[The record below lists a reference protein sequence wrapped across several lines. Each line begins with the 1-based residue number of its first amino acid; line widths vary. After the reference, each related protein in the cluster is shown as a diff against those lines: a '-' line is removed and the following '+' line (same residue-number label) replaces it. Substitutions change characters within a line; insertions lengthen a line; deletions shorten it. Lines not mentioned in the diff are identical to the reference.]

1 MRKPTRVP
9 KITHSEIITILLVYQ
24 RSHFKDFRNFYGYFK
39 KEYSHFFPNLP
50 TYERFNEL
58 QKRVLY
64 LMMLFLKALLVKGS
78 EEGYID
84 STKIDVCHLKRSKR
98 NKVFAEKSATG
109 YSSMGYF
116 YGFKLHLVI
125 DIHGNIVNA
134 TILPG
139 NESDIHPVEKLL
151 KNFKGTIFGDKG
163 YISKKLFE
171 NLLKNGTKLVTKIK
185 KNMKNQLMIWREKVL
200 LGKRSLIESVFNILK
215 NELGLVHSRHRCITN
230 FYVHIMTVLI
240 AYQISP
246 KKPHISEEYLI
257 M

>member
-1 MRKPTRVP
+1 
-9 KITHSEIITILLVYQ
+9 
-24 RSHFKDFRNFYGYFK
+24 
-39 KEYSHFFPNLP
+39 
-50 TYERFNEL
+50 
-58 QKRVLY
+58 
-64 LMMLFLKALLVKGS
+64 MMLFLKALLTKDS
-78 EEGYID
+78 TEGYID

-98 NKVFAEKSATG
+98 NKVFAEKSAVG

-125 DIHGNIVNA
+125 DINGNIINA

-139 NESDIHPVEKLL
+139 NESDIRPVEKLL
-151 KNFKGTIFGDKG
+151 KNFKGAIFGDKG

-185 KNMKNQLMIWREKVL
+185 KNMKDQAMIWREKVL

-215 NELGLVHSRHRCITN
+215 NELELVHSRHRCITN
-230 FYVHIMTVLI
+230 FYIHIMTVLI

-246 KKPHISEEYLI
+246 KKPHISEDELLEFNP
-257 M
+257 